1 MFDRHTRRY
10 LDTLCALSWRQYHDP
25 VHCAAFFDNLNHD
38 YARITPVNVPS
49 IPTMLLTVARSDVMV
64 TLIGVLAGALLGT
77 RYKVLCLIPII
88 LVGTAALA
96 VLDRFNDIP
105 ASSTALTALALGLAL
120 QIGYLVGFTG
130 RSVLLAAL
138 TRRQSQRTGA
148 LAR

>member
-1 MFDRHTRRY
+1 
-10 LDTLCALSWRQYHDP
+10 
-25 VHCAAFFDNLNHD
+25 
-38 YARITPVNVPS
+38 
-49 IPTMLLTVARSDVMV
+49 MV
-64 TLIGVLAGALLGT
+64 TLIGVLTGALLGT

-120 QIGYLVGFTG
+120 QVGYLVGFTG

-138 TRRQSQRTGA
+138 TRRESQRTGA